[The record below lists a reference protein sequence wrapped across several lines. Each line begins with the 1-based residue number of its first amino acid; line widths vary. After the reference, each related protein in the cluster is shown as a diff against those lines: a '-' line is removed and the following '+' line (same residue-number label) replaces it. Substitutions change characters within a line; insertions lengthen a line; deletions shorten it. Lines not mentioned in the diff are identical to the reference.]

1 MERRMSA
8 DKDPGRGRALLMRCR
23 SGLTTVHQRFGK
35 HLFVALQGRRIL
47 RR

>member
-8 DKDPGRGRALLMRCR
+8 DEDSGRGRALLMRCR
-23 SGLTTVHQRFGK
+23 SELATVHQHFGK
-35 HLFVALQGRRIL
+35 HLLAALQGRRIL